1 MSISAQQLA
10 KGLAGAVK
18 RLGPAS
24 DRLAAEGHE
33 AQAKALKQWL
43 ARAGAEPKVPG
54 WHGDLYRGGDA
65 EVARVLGEL
74 RDSAAGSQELRAA
87 LRQAGS
93 RQPRPAVAVR
103 VAEAPQQPLRL
114 APAPAPAVSPA
125 SAPAAATSR
134 PLPSDLRD
142 LSPPA
147 HEAAQAVRRVTT
159 APAQGLRVLGYRDA
173 LPLSDAFELSY
184 VNAAG
189 QQRYLQGAEVY
200 EQGFS
205 RVRLDGRPI
214 NRKALNADPELR
226 RRVREVRAELEALKG
241 IEPASNAGESRTF
254 FDKLARFQQD
264 LVAPEGSTTW
274 VPVPAR
280 SGSVPVEAAADL
292 SAGDLR
298 DLAGRAQWIKDT
310 YMEKWVPLHT
320 TRDELVKGLD
330 AKIVSLHAAAARLT
344 ERGQGKEAAALKA
357 YADAMREGTR
367 RMTYQRPLLE
377 PTEVLEGLRA
387 RVDASPELRE
397 AIRMASAKPVTPK
410 PVSWKERWFGMNQG
424 GR

>member
-93 RQPRPAVAVR
+93 RQPRPAVA
-103 VAEAPQQPLRL
+103 A
-114 APAPAPAVSPA
+114 A
-125 SAPAAATSR
+125 SAPHPSTLLIAKHQEWHATPVAAPPR
-134 PLPSDLRD
+134 PLPADLRD

-147 HEAAQAVRRVTT
+147 HEAAQAVRKVTT

-254 FDKLARFQQD
+254 FDKLARYQKD

-298 DLAGRAQWIKDT
+298 DLAGRAQWVKDT

-320 TRDELVKGLD
+320 TREELVTGLD
-330 AKIVSLHAAAARLT
+330 AKIGSLYAAAARLT
-344 ERGQGKEAAALKA
+344 ERGQRKEAAALEA
-357 YADAMREGTR
+357 YAEAMREGTR

-397 AIRMASAKPVTPK
+397 AIRLASARPVAPQ
-410 PVSWKERWFGMNQG
+410 PMSWRERWFGMNQR